1 MTQLNTPPQ
10 SPVVQAA
17 PPPLFPFKLL
27 APVPAAL
34 KLQFVLPQ
42 TRPCQSPLTI
52 KLLLDPGVSSKPPVP
67 APVPACVPI
76 PGQIVASH
84 WLLTTNGT
92 ESLFSGGPHRAGR
105 GSGPALFIIYRFVV

>member
-1 MTQLNTPPQ
+1 MTQLKTPPQ
-10 SPVVQAA
+10 SPVEQAA
-17 PPPLFPFKLL
+17 PAPLFPFKLL

-42 TRPCQSPLTI
+42 TRPCQSALTVR
-52 KLLLDPGVSSKPPVP
+52 LLLDPGGNSNPPVP

-76 PGQIVASH
+76 PGHIVPSH

-92 ESLFSGGPHRAGR
+92 ESRFSGGPHLAGR
-105 GSGPALFIIYRFVV
+105 GSGPALFVKYLFVV